1 VTVTLRLQSRGNIF
15 NEHGAGGAR
24 VGLMTTQ
31 ASQRF
36 SFRRITRVRNASDR
50 VTINR
55 VSSAIGETERGNML
69 LSEIVLGQANLA
81 VEDRGQVRVL
91 HFSVD

>member
-1 VTVTLRLQSRGNIF
+1 MTVTAELQSGGNILD
-15 NEHGAGGAR
+15 EHGASAAR

-36 SFRRITRVRNASDR
+36 GFRRITRVRNASDR

-55 VSSAIGETERGNML
+55 MSSAIGETERGDML
-69 LSEIVLGQANLA
+69 VNEIVFGQANLA
-81 VEDRGQVRVL
+81 VEDRGQMRVL
-91 HFSVD
+91 HLRVD